1 MVFLYVLF
9 GILGGILGGM
19 GMGGGTILIPLLSLL
34 GLSSAVAGGIN
45 LISFIPM
52 AIISLIFHVKNKL
65 VEKQGLFLM
74 ISGAVLACFLGFLAR
89 KLFPDAFLSK
99 TFGAI
104 MLFIGLKG
112 LYEIFFVK
120 K

>member
-1 MVFLYVLF
+1 VIFLCILF

-34 GLSSAVAGGIN
+34 GLSSALAGGIN

-74 ISGAVLACFLGFLAR
+74 ILACFLGFLAR

-99 TFGAI
+99 TFGGI

-112 LYEIFFVK
+112 LYEIFFIK